1 MKTHWGETACKTST
15 SRPWRNNLKTPALT
29 TYYVW
34 ASEMY
39 GERLAIVTSFQI
51 TGIAAL
57 HMLQRIAP
65 RTPVL
70 TLDTGLLFPETQDLI
85 NKLEAL
91 FQLNLRRVKPRQT
104 PRQQARDYGDR
115 LWERNP
121 DRCCHI
127 RKTIPLRDALNGFEA
142 WVTGLRRDQSASR
155 AKTPLLSRDRRS
167 GLVKI
172 APFATWSEDQV
183 WEYIHTHDLPF
194 NKLHRAGYSSI
205 GCWPCT
211 KARVSSGDGR
221 SGRWANRPKTECG
234 IHIPQPAAEAL
245 HA

>member
-1 MKTHWGETACKTST
+1 MQHQQIE
-15 SRPWRNNLKTPALT
+15 ALAEQFEDLSP
-29 TYYVW
+29 YDILSW
-34 ASEMY
+34 ASDAF

-65 RTPVL
+65 RTPAL

-85 NKLEAL
+85 NDLEAR
-91 FQLNLRRVKPRQT
+91 FQLDLRRIKPRQT

-127 RKTIPLRDALNGFEA
+127 RKTIPLRAALTGFEA
-142 WVTGLRRDQSASR
+142 WVTGLRRDQSAGR
-155 AKTPLLSRDRRS
+155 AATPVISRDSRS
-167 GLVKI
+167 ARVKI
-172 APFATWSEDQV
+172 APFANWSEDQV
-183 WEYIHTHDLPF
+183 WAYIREHDLPF
-194 NKLHRAGYSSI
+194 NRLHQAGYPSI

-211 KARVSSGDGR
+211 KASYTNGDGR
-221 SGRWANRPKTECG
+221 SGRWANRSKTECG
-234 IHIPQPAAEAL
+234 IHLPLPAREAT

>member
-1 MKTHWGETACKTST
+1 MQHKQIETYAEQLEDAGPYDILS
-15 SRPWRNNLKTPALT
+15 
-29 TYYVW
+29 W
-34 ASEMY
+34 ASETF

-57 HMLQRIAP
+57 HMMQRIAP
-65 RTPVL
+65 RTPAL
-70 TLDTGLLFPETQDLI
+70 TLDTGLLFPETHDLI
-85 NKLEAL
+85 NQLEAR
-91 FQLNLRRVKPRQT
+91 FQLDLRRVKPRQT

-127 RKTIPLRDALNGFEA
+127 RKTIPLRDALSGFEA
-142 WVTGLRRDQSASR
+142 WVAGLRRDQSAGR
-155 AKTPLLSRDRRS
+155 ANTPLLSRDSRS

-172 APFATWSEDQV
+172 APFANWREDQV
-183 WEYIHTHDLPF
+183 WAYIQEHDLPY
-194 NKLHRAGYSSI
+194 NKLHRAGYPSI

-211 KARVSSGDGR
+211 RARVTKGDGR
-221 SGRWANRPKTECG
+221 SGRWANRAKTECG
-234 IHIPQPAAEAL
+234 IHIPREAF

>member
-1 MKTHWGETACKTST
+1 MQHQRIETLAGQFEDAS
-15 SRPWRNNLKTPALT
+15 PFDILA
-29 TYYVW
+29 W
-34 ASEMY
+34 ASETF
-39 GERLAIVTSFQI
+39 GEGLAIVTSFQI

-65 RTPVL
+65 STPVL

-85 NKLEAL
+85 KDLERRL
-91 FQLNLRRVKPRQT
+91 QLDLRRIKPRQT

-127 RKTIPLRDALNGFEA
+127 RKTIPLREALIGFEA
-142 WVTGLRRDQSASR
+142 WVTGLRRDQSAGR
-155 AKTPLLSRDRRS
+155 AGTPILSRDSRS
-167 GLVKI
+167 GLVKLS
-172 APFATWSEDQV
+172 PFANWSEAQV
-183 WEYIHTHDLPF
+183 WAYIREHDLPS
-194 NKLHRAGYSSI
+194 NKLHRVGYPSI

-211 KARVSSGDGR
+211 KASAENADGR
-221 SGRWANRPKTECG
+221 SGRWANRAKSECG
-234 IHIPQPAAEAL
+234 IHIPQRDETAIEVA

>member
-1 MKTHWGETACKTST
+1 MRQQHIETLAEQFEAAAPSEI
-15 SRPWRNNLKTPALT
+15 LA
-29 TYYVW
+29 W
-34 ASEMY
+34 ASDAY

-85 NKLEAL
+85 SDLEAR
-91 FQLNLRRVKPRQT
+91 FQLDLRRIKPRQT
-104 PRQQARDYGDR
+104 TRQQARDYGDR

-127 RKTIPLRDALNGFEA
+127 RKTIPLRDALTGFDA
-142 WVTGLRRDQSASR
+142 WATGLRRDQSAGR
-155 AKTPLLSRDRRS
+155 ANTPIISRDSRS

-172 APFATWSEDQV
+172 APFANWSEDRV
-183 WEYIHTHDLPF
+183 WAYIHQHDLPS

-211 KARVSSGDGR
+211 KASAASGGGR
-221 SGRWANRPKTECG
+221 SGRWANQAKSECG
-234 IHIPQPAAEAL
+234 IHIPQRDETAIEVI

>member
-1 MKTHWGETACKTST
+1 MQRQRIETLAQQFEVAGPFEILS
-15 SRPWRNNLKTPALT
+15 
-29 TYYVW
+29 W
-34 ASEMY
+34 AAETY

-57 HMLQRIAP
+57 HMLRRIAP
-65 RTPVL
+65 GAPVL

-85 NKLEAL
+85 NDLEQRFEL
-91 FQLNLRRVKPRQT
+91 DLRRIKPRQT

-127 RKTIPLRDALNGFEA
+127 RKTVPLRDALTGFDA
-142 WVTGLRRDQSASR
+142 WVTGLRRDQSAGR
-155 AKTPLLSRDRRS
+155 ANTPLLSRDSRS

-172 APFATWSEDQV
+172 APFANWSEERV
-183 WEYIHTHDLPF
+183 WAYIHKHDLPF
-194 NKLHRAGYSSI
+194 NRLHETGYPSI

-211 KARVSSGDGR
+211 RARVSIGDGR
-221 SGRWANRPKTECG
+221 SGRWASRSKTECG
-234 IHIPQPAAEAL
+234 IHITQRDEPAIEVA

>member
-1 MKTHWGETACKTST
+1 MQNKHIETLAEQFEDAGPYEILC
-15 SRPWRNNLKTPALT
+15 
-29 TYYVW
+29 W
-34 ASEMY
+34 ASDAF

-57 HMLQRIAP
+57 HMIQRIAP

-70 TLDTGLLFPETQDLI
+70 TLDTGLLFPETHDLI
-85 NKLEAL
+85 NQLEAR

-127 RKTIPLRDALNGFEA
+127 RKTIPLRDALEGFDA
-142 WVTGLRRDQSASR
+142 WVTGLRRDQSAGRANTPDSSAETVASASSR
-155 AKTPLLSRDRRS
+155 SRPSPTGAKTRS
-167 GLVKI
+167 GPTSKSTNCPSTSCGL
-172 APFATWSEDQV
+172 
-183 WEYIHTHDLPF
+183 
-194 NKLHRAGYSSI
+194 AGYPSI

-211 KARVSSGDGR
+211 KAVVSNGDGR
-221 SGRWANRPKTECG
+221 SGRWANRAKSECG
-234 IHIPQPAAEAL
+234 IHIPLEAL

>member
-1 MKTHWGETACKTST
+1 MQVKRIEKLAEQFEFAGPDDILS
-15 SRPWRNNLKTPALT
+15 
-29 TYYVW
+29 W
-34 ASEMY
+34 ASETY

-70 TLDTGLLFPETQDLI
+70 TLDTGLLFPETQDLV
-85 NKLEAL
+85 NDLEAR
-91 FQLNLRRVKPRQT
+91 FQLDLRRIKPRQT
-104 PRQQARDYGDR
+104 PGQQARDYGDR

-127 RKTIPLRDALNGFEA
+127 RKTIPLRDALTGFDA
-142 WVTGLRRDQSASR
+142 WATGLRRDQSAGR
-155 AKTPLLSRDRRS
+155 ARTPILSRDSRS

-172 APFATWSEDQV
+172 APFANWSEARV
-183 WEYIHTHDLPF
+183 WAYIRAHNLPY
-194 NKLHRAGYSSI
+194 NKLHGAGYPSI

-211 KARVSSGDGR
+211 KASNSDGDRR
-221 SGRWANRPKTECG
+221 SGRWAKRAKTECG
-234 IHIPQPAAEAL
+234 IHLPQRDQTTSEAI